1 MGGGE
6 GCGRQL
12 SPDLG
17 GGDGVGSEGD
27 ILSAGVSRPWGAFA
41 GESGSDPVG
50 SHLLNTLMETSLGR
64 SHHPTCRAPLPLNVS
79 PPVRRCLLLFEEEQG
94 LPPNKKVYKVSFFLK
109 TGLWL
114 RNRQQA
120 PSRYM

>member
-1 MGGGE
+1 MGGRE
-6 GCGRQL
+6 GRGRQL

-50 SHLLNTLMETSLGR
+50 RTS
-64 SHHPTCRAPLPLNVS
+64 STP
-79 PPVRRCLLLFEEEQG
+79 
-94 LPPNKKVYKVSFFLK
+94 
-109 TGLWL
+109 
-114 RNRQQA
+114 
-120 PSRYM
+120 